1 MKKKLA
7 VLVAGTLAASMLL
20 SGCSSNDASNDYV
33 TVGGYKGIEVDDVE
47 EPAEVTDDDVNN
59 YIEAVRNQ
67 YATSE
72 QITDRGVIAGD
83 TVNID
88 FVGKIDG
95 EAFDKGSAE
104 GYDLQIG
111 SGSFIDLRILLSVT
125 HQVRHL
131 TGMASSRMITVIIR
145 IWQERMLHL
154 PLQLI
159 TLMVRRSFRN

>member
-7 VLVAGTLAASMLL
+7 MLVAGTLAASMLL

-88 FVGKIDG
+88 FVGKMNG
-95 EAFDKGSAE
+95 EAFDGGSSE
-104 GYDLQIG
+104 GYDLKIG
-111 SGSFIDLRILLSVT
+111 SGSF
-125 HQVRHL
+125 
-131 TGMASSRMITVIIR
+131 TGMASSRMITAIIR

>member
-7 VLVAGTLAASMLL
+7 MLVAGTLAASMLL

-88 FVGKIDG
+88 FVGKMNG
-95 EAFDKGSAE
+95 EAFDG
-104 GYDLQIG
+104 
-111 SGSFIDLRILLSVT
+111 DLRILLSVT

-131 TGMASSRMITVIIR
+131 TGMASSRMITAIIR